1 VTRTFKIRVGLH
13 NPPEAM
19 RLGSTVVGSMQLG
32 GAGAIEIP
40 ASALTQSN
48 RQPAVWIVDRTTNTV
63 SLRNIDL
70 ERYDLARVVVAQGLE
85 TDDIVVTA
93 GVQALRPGQ
102 QVRILGA
109 AAQGA
114 TP

>member
-1 VTRTFKIRVGLH
+1 
-13 NPPEAM
+13 M
-19 RLGSTVVGSMQLG
+19 
-32 GAGAIEIP
+32 
-40 ASALTQSN
+40 ALTLALLVLGWWYSQWA
-48 RQPAVWIVDRTTNTV
+48 PGVTV
-63 SLRNIDL
+63 LCGAAALFMGVVACLAYMHIDL

>member
-1 VTRTFKIRVGLH
+1 MKVEWLTLLLARTGL
-13 NPPEAM
+13 PWTVEAH
-19 RLGSTVVGSMQLG
+19 
-32 GAGAIEIP
+32 P
-40 ASALTQSN
+40 ALPS
-48 RQPAVWIVDRTTNTV
+48 TNTV
-63 SLRNIDL
+63 ALRNIDL

-109 AAQGA
+109 AQGA